1 MNILTTI
8 LCMGIILGQSRK
20 NARAHVTVTYP
31 GTGEISID
39 GKGIDYFRKI
49 QSKEQASVFE
59 FR

>member
-1 MNILTTI
+1 M
-8 LCMGIILGQSRK
+8 LCMRIILGQSKK

-39 GKGIDYFRKI
+39 GKGIDYFNKM
-49 QSKEQASVFE
+49 QSKEQASVFQ